1 MLTSVV
7 STVDIEISF
16 TSFSILP
23 FMLEMFHSFNIYI
36 KTNKK
41 SQLAKLSSM
50 YKVYIPSMSP
60 WEKLLHDEN
69 QAIIKLSK

>member
-1 MLTSVV
+1 MLTSVI

-16 TSFSILP
+16 TSFSILS

-41 SQLAKLSSM
+41 KPASQ
-50 YKVYIPSMSP
+50 VVF
-60 WEKLLHDEN
+60 HV
-69 QAIIKLSK
+69 